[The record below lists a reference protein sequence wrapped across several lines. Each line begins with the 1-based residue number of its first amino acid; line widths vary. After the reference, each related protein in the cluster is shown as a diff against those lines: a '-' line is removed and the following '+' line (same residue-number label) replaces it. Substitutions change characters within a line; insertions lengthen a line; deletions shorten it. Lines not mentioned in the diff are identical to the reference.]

1 VVLSGIPGQS
11 GGMAESSPVER
22 QLAVLFARTIRK
34 RRLELGLSQ
43 EEVAIRAGLD
53 RNHYQLM
60 ESARSDRKTNKAVNP
75 RLYTIVRLAD
85 ALEMPVDDLVKNM
98 SLGYEIMRKNGV
110 TLGDPWNLPPRS
122 A

>member
-1 VVLSGIPGQS
+1 
-11 GGMAESSPVER
+11 MAESSPVER

>member
-1 VVLSGIPGQS
+1 
-11 GGMAESSPVER
+11 
-22 QLAVLFARTIRK
+22 
-34 RRLELGLSQ
+34 
-43 EEVAIRAGLD
+43 
-53 RNHYQLM
+53 M